1 MYTYT
6 EEDFSAA
13 KLKGYHAYIKFI
25 DGEIIFL
32 KVNEIKEGKDSEIAD
47 WFEAVEKFL
56 NVTNMKSDE
65 FDFFPAW
72 GMTVRREEIK
82 YVKML

>member
-13 KLKGYHAYIKFI
+13 KLKGYNAYIKFK
-25 DGEIIFL
+25 DGEIIFIN
-32 KVNEIKEGKDSEIAD
+32 VPEIKEGKDSEIAD
-47 WFEAVEKFL
+47 WFEGVEKFL
-56 NVTNMKSDE
+56 NVTTMKSAE

-72 GMTVRREEIK
+72 GLTVRREEIK